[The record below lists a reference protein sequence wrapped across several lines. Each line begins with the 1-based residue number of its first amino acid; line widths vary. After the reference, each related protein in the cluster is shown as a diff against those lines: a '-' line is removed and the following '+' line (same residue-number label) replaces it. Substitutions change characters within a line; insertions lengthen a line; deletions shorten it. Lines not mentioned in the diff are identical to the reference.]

1 MPRIPRR
8 APGRRALWLSGV
20 VVALSLLSLAEA
32 GCKDE
37 KGGARPTSPDPAA
50 LRAQQALI
58 ARREAILTSRNKTQE
73 ERKRVQ
79 EEMQKVVQSGGDTTE
94 MQNKLDELDSQ
105 LAVQNDQLA
114 DELAAMTSKLNILAT
129 ATDQSAGIATREA
142 ELGGREDR
150 LAQREARIAEREARM
165 AEREREVLKG
175 CVAPAPVIVQAPAP
189 APAKGGNYTRKEID
203 ASLSRARTIM
213 GKRGILN
220 SDLPAHAQGLE
231 REATSAL
238 ADGEMGKAYL
248 AATQLASTVDAVK
261 IDGPFVRAK
270 IARLQSR
277 IKAKGGKLDEATNKS
292 MGAGIADVMQ
302 KFGDGDYVRANSKLN
317 QLSTALN

>member
-1 MPRIPRR
+1 M
-8 APGRRALWLSGV
+8 SGV
-20 VVALSLLSLAEA
+20 VFSLSALSLVEA

-37 KGGARPTSPDPAA
+37 KGGAKDTAGPDPAA

-94 MQNKLDELDSQ
+94 MQNKLNELDSQ

-114 DELAAMTSKLNILAT
+114 DELAAMTSKLAVIAS
-129 ATDQSAGIATREA
+129 ASDQSAGIASREA
-142 ELGGREDR
+142 DLGGREDR
-150 LAQREARIAEREARM
+150 LAQREARIADREARM
-165 AEREREVLKG
+165 AERERELQKG
-175 CVAPAPVIVQAPAP
+175 CVAQSTTVYVPAP
-189 APAKGGNYTRKEID
+189 APKPNGNYTRKEID
-203 ASLSRARTIM
+203 ASLARARTAM
-213 GKRGILN
+213 GKRGILM

-231 REATSAL
+231 REAMSAL
-238 ADGEMGKAYL
+238 ADNEMGKAYL

-261 IDGPFVRAK
+261 IDGPFVKAK

-277 IKAKGGKLDEATNKS
+277 ISAKGGKLDEATNKS
-292 MGAGIADVMQ
+292 MGAGMADVMQ
-302 KFGDGDYVRANSKLN
+302 KFGDGDYVRANSKVN
-317 QLSTALN
+317 QLSMALN